1 MAPHHLA
8 LVIALTI
15 AGIAA
20 PRAQQA
26 AAAPSAVLADA
37 AIEEFLRTARVAEAR
52 EIGIGT
58 TDSVRATLQNGT
70 LTHDAHIQTVDVAK
84 QEFRGKGVTERNFR
98 DSWRFNVAAY
108 RIDRLLGLQ
117 LVPVSIERRWKG
129 EAGAFTWWVDD
140 VMMDEGGR
148 LKKNLPAPDSRCWE
162 EQANLVRMF
171 DQLIDNADRNLGNLL
186 ITSQWRMWAIDHTR
200 AFRYGRAPRNVATLT
215 GIDRAVLARLEA
227 LDFRTVKD
235 AVDGYIGDADIRNLL
250 ARRDGIVAHFRK
262 RGEAGLYDR
271 RDPAKG
277 CTE

>member
-8 LVIALTI
+8 LVIALAI
-15 AGIAA
+15 VGVAA

-26 AAAPSAVLADA
+26 ATAPSAVLTDA
-37 AIEEFLRTARVAEAR
+37 AIEEFLQTARISEAR
-52 EIGIGT
+52 QIGIGT
-58 TDSVRATLQNGT
+58 TDSVRATLQSGT

-148 LKKNLPAPDSRCWE
+148 LKKNLSAPDSQCWE
-162 EQANLVRMF
+162 EQAHLVRMF

-200 AFRYGRAPRNVATLT
+200 AFRYGRTPRNVATLT
-215 GIDRAVLARLEA
+215 GIDRTILARLEA
-227 LDFRTVKD
+227 LDFRAVKD

-250 ARRDGIVAHFRK
+250 ARRDVIVAHFKK